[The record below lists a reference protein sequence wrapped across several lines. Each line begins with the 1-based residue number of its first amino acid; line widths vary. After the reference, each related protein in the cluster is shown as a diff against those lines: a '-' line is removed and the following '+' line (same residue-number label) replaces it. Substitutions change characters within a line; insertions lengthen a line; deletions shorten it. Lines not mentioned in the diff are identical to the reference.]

1 MHLGIKRLKQRL
13 GAGFGDVQKCSKT
26 TTTLMRDARL
36 LKSARLQELVRCIL
50 MMKKRGKKEET
61 QEVEV
66 TPNRLNIIKCI
77 FMHPSSKFWVN
88 FQKEEIWSGLNFKRT
103 ITLVIKKTPEVIR
116 GG

>member
-50 MMKKRGKKEET
+50 
-61 QEVEV
+61 
-66 TPNRLNIIKCI
+66 IIVLLGARRNLGDD
-77 FMHPSSKFWVN
+77 P
-88 FQKEEIWSGLNFKRT
+88 
-103 ITLVIKKTPEVIR
+103 
-116 GG
+116 

>member
-1 MHLGIKRLKQRL
+1 
-13 GAGFGDVQKCSKT
+13 
-26 TTTLMRDARL
+26 
-36 LKSARLQELVRCIL
+36 

-116 GG
+116 DG